1 MTSIAATH
9 YFSHPWFD
17 KPSMKRRHSSSSPET
32 DDVPLNVSPVSP
44 KRRRVTALERGFS
57 NLSLH
62 HVQPEASTSISF
74 VSPPT
79 SPPNITYPPPYPG
92 PIHTPIPLSSSS
104 SSSLDTL
111 TAMEVEYSST
121 TPTIQP
127 DSVEEPT
134 SPSLSL
140 PEVRMKGSSW
150 YEPEPDRIVVTDL
163 DSSDEEDEDEVEPVL
178 NPIVSPALLERIR
191 QRELLSTV
199 SMSVP
204 PLPDQQALVLYRP
217 LPRPSTYIE
226 PEDEQSEIP
235 KSEGSVPDASLSLQ
249 DVEMMDVE

>member
-9 YFSHPWFD
+9 YFSHPWFN

-62 HVQPEASTSISF
+62 HVQPEASTSTSF

-79 SPPNITYPPPYPG
+79 SPPNINYPPPYPG

-104 SSSLDTL
+104 SSSDTL

-150 YEPEPDRIVVTDL
+150 YEPEPDREFPKSLSVPQSTKSRFSGIVVTDL

-199 SMSVP
+199 SM
-204 PLPDQQALVLYRP
+204 
-217 LPRPSTYIE
+217 PSTYIE